1 MTDTLLT
8 TTESDDPIGQ
18 IKAFTE
24 EGVYQSPF
32 RLQKSE
38 YIREIDII
46 QGYEEQVIHYIQM
59 MTDAPHEEV
68 EAWMQQEFG
77 EDGMFKHD
85 FPVGEFLVQDPTT
98 KDRTKKLIPMDKVI
112 KTAQEKD
119 LIVAPSMVFY
129 MPESMKKSKLASFFE
144 HNVNERAR
152 IKQEMFAAQAAKNTV
167 LAINKKNEQNS
178 KKTLNNAGSG
188 GFSSPFTI
196 LFNMSSHSALTSTCR
211 TATSY
216 GNAAN
221 ERLLGGRRHYWAPGI
236 VVNHFLS
243 ICTLTDWKLFKRC
256 VSEYNLH
263 IPTVE
268 ETFEVIQHSTR
279 DYYKNPAADRRIKKI
294 LSKAKPHERAAFVY
308 MGDLYHLAKFNDEF
322 MRTFIQ
328 KIITP
333 VEESEISDEEL
344 KRVVKGMDGDMGILV
359 SQLRPDLVGVGSN
372 LKDARDNRPDDYRK
386 LMSTVNHLQKTI
398 GSYALLIRSILTTKN
413 VPPTIA
419 RMPEVI
425 RAVGVVSD
433 TDSTMGSAQWWSKWY
448 CGKDTGVEASRVAD
462 TMVYLVVQ
470 NIAHLMAS
478 MSKQLGV
485 SDEKLFKYSMKN
497 EFKFDSFGLTT
508 KAKHYFALITSQEG
522 TLRSDPELE
531 LKGVALRT
539 SNIPNEIMDEYK
551 ATVKRLSKQIANGE
565 DVQLLPVMKRVAEI
579 ELEVERS
586 IRAGEGVYLKTLDI
600 NSKESYQTES
610 NYHYHLMYNAT
621 LGTKYGMVPE
631 PPYHAMRIPVDLD
644 TKVEIKEWLDSM
656 EDRRLAASFKSW
668 FDDRK
673 RTYKQIIIPDSL
685 VTDHG
690 VPKELLDVVN
700 TRRTVFA
707 MVEPYYH
714 ILEVFGVFMID
725 DNRTRLLS
733 DYYTA

>member
-1 MTDTLLT
+1 MYPMTLEAIDIDKQVNAFD
-8 TTESDDPIGQ
+8 ES
-18 IKAFTE
+18 
-24 EGVYQSPF
+24 GVYQSPF
-32 RLQKSE
+32 RLQKKE
-38 YIREIDII
+38 YSREIDVIE
-46 QGYEEQVIHYIQM
+46 GYHEQLFHYVKM
-59 MTDAPHEEV
+59 MSGESDEVVGDWLEKQFAPKGLFHEE
-68 EAWMQQEFG
+68 A
-77 EDGMFKHD
+77 
-85 FPVGEFLVQDPTT
+85 PTGEFLVQDPVTN
-98 KDRTKKLIPMDKVI
+98 DRVKKLIPMDKVI
-112 KTAQEKD
+112 KTAQEKN

-129 MPESMKKSKLASFFE
+129 MPESIKKSKLASFFE
-144 HNVNERAR
+144 SNVEARAR
-152 IKQEMFAAQAAKNTV
+152 IKGEMYAAEAAGDKV
-167 LAINKKNEQNS
+167 LQINKKNEQNS

-243 ICTLTDWKLFKRC
+243 ICTLTDWKLFKRAMK
-256 VSEYNLH
+256 EYDLH
-263 IPTVE
+263 IPSVD
-268 ETFEVIQHSTR
+268 ETLEMIKHSTK
-279 DYYKNPAADRRIKKI
+279 DYFINPEAEKRIRSI
-294 LSKAKPHERAAFVY
+294 MSKAKPMERAAFVY
-308 MGDLYHLAKFNDEF
+308 MGDMYHLAKYNSDF
-322 MRTFIQ
+322 MRGFVGNL
-328 KIITP
+328 ITP
-333 VEESEISDEEL
+333 VEKSEISDEEL
-344 KRVVKGMDGDMGILV
+344 ERVAKGMDGDLSILV

-372 LKDARDNRPDDYRK
+372 IKDAKKKRPHDYRE
-386 LMSTVNHLQKTI
+386 LMVTVNHLQKTL
-398 GSYALLIRSILTTKN
+398 GSYSLLIRAILTTKN

-425 RAVGVVSD
+425 RSVGVVSD
-433 TDSTMGSAQWWSKWY
+433 TDSTMGTAQWWSNWY
-448 CGKDTGVEASRVAD
+448 CGKDTGPEASRVAD
-462 TMVYLVVQ
+462 TMIYLVVQ
-470 NIAHLMAS
+470 NIAHLMAT

-485 SDEKLFKYSMKN
+485 SDEKLFKYAMKN

-522 TLRSDPELE
+522 TLKSDPELE

-551 ATVKRLSKQIANGE
+551 ATVKSLSQQIANGE
-565 DVQLLPVMKRVAEI
+565 DVKLLPVMKRVAEI
-579 ELEVERS
+579 EAEVERS

-600 NSKESYQTES
+600 NSKESYQAES
-610 NYHYHLMYNAT
+610 NYHYHLMYNRT
-621 LGTKYGMVPE
+621 FGNKYGKVPE
-631 PPYHAMRIPVDLD
+631 PPYHAMRIPVDLE
-644 TKVEIKEWLDSM
+644 TKVEFNEWLDEM
-656 EDRRLAASFKSW
+656 EDKRLAEDLRGW
-668 FDDRK
+668 FTERG

-685 VTDHG
+685 VDQHG

-733 DYYTA
+733 DYYTD

>member
-1 MTDTLLT
+1 M
-8 TTESDDPIGQ
+8 
-18 IKAFTE
+18 
-24 EGVYQSPF
+24 
-32 RLQKSE
+32 
-38 YIREIDII
+38 
-46 QGYEEQVIHYIQM
+46 
-59 MTDAPHEEV
+59 
-68 EAWMQQEFG
+68 
-77 EDGMFKHD
+77 
-85 FPVGEFLVQDPTT
+85 
-98 KDRTKKLIPMDKVI
+98 
-112 KTAQEKD
+112 
-119 LIVAPSMVFY
+119 
-129 MPESMKKSKLASFFE
+129 
-144 HNVNERAR
+144 
-152 IKQEMFAAQAAKNTV
+152 
-167 LAINKKNEQNS
+167 
-178 KKTLNNAGSG
+178 
-188 GFSSPFTI
+188 
-196 LFNMSSHSALTSTCR
+196 
-211 TATSY
+211 
-216 GNAAN
+216 
-221 ERLLGGRRHYWAPGI
+221 
-236 VVNHFLS
+236 
-243 ICTLTDWKLFKRC
+243 
-256 VSEYNLH
+256 
-263 IPTVE
+263 
-268 ETFEVIQHSTR
+268 
-279 DYYKNPAADRRIKKI
+279 
-294 LSKAKPHERAAFVY
+294 
-308 MGDLYHLAKFNDEF
+308 
-322 MRTFIQ
+322 
-328 KIITP
+328 
-333 VEESEISDEEL
+333 
-344 KRVVKGMDGDMGILV
+344 
-359 SQLRPDLVGVGSN
+359 
-372 LKDARDNRPDDYRK
+372 
-386 LMSTVNHLQKTI
+386 

-433 TDSTMGSAQWWSKWY
+433 TDSTMGSAQWWSNWY

-551 ATVKRLSKQIANGE
+551 DTVKRLSQQIANGE
-565 DVQLLPVMKRVAEI
+565 DVELLPVMKRVAEI
-579 ELEVERS
+579 EHEVERS

-621 LGTKYGMVPE
+621 LGNKYGRVPE

-644 TKVEIKEWLDSM
+644 TKVEINEWLEEM
-656 EDRRLAASFKSW
+656 EDKTLASHFKTW

-673 RTYKQIIIPDSL
+673 RTYKQIIIPDIL
-685 VTDHG
+685 VVDHG

-725 DNRTRLLS
+725 KNRTRLLS
-733 DYYTA
+733 DYYSA